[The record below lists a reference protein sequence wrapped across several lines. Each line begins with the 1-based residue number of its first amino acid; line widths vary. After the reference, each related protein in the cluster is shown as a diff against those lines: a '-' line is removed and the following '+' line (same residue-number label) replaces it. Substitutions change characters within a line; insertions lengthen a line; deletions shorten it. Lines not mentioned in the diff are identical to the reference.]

1 MGTKPITTALRAA
14 LNFARDSPARCDERT
29 IESLLWGA
37 LGESPDLAEALTGY
51 ADLEFFIGIRDCAD
65 IAGIPPGNGVHDVAV
80 VIEVKLRAAFN
91 WRKVT
96 QKSQLDAYAER
107 NPDAKLILVA
117 SDKSIRQFHA
127 RGTGE
132 FDSYDRWNENVVSL
146 DDLFEILDATVSADE
161 HDASAEKVGRIVARE
176 GNWL

>member
-1 MGTKPITTALRAA
+1 MLIARTKLK
-14 LNFARDSPARCDERT
+14 SP
-29 IESLLWGA
+29 
-37 LGESPDLAEALTGY
+37 
-51 ADLEFFIGIRDCAD
+51 
-65 IAGIPPGNGVHDVAV
+65 
-80 VIEVKLRAAFN
+80 
-91 WRKVT
+91 
-96 QKSQLDAYAER
+96 QKSQLDAYAGR

-161 HDASAEKVGRIVARE
+161 HDASAEKVGRVVARE
-176 GNWL
+176 GNWLQKSAATESVHGLARARRQSLVQAIPEVSERTRLLPSSSEFKNSHENHPGRGFA